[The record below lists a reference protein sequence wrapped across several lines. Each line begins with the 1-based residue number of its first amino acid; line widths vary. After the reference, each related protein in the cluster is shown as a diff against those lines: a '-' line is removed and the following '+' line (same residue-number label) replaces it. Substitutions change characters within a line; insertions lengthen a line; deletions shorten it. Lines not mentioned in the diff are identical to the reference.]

1 MTQLLSVIHEIQ
13 TTFDNNPS
21 FDEGGIF
28 LDIGVEG
35 ELHLPLKNRENRA
48 QRVFFNG
55 QTYLRRKISSRI
67 SRDLVLGPLLFLI

>member
-28 LDIGVEG
+28 DIGVEG

-48 QRVFFNG
+48 QRVF
-55 QTYLRRKISSRI
+55 LMVKHICEEK
-67 SRDLVLGPLLFLI
+67 LVPEFHEIWY

>member
-48 QRVFFNG
+48 QRVF
-55 QTYLRRKISSRI
+55 LMVKHICEEK
-67 SRDLVLGPLLFLI
+67 LVLEFHEIWY